1 MTLDD
6 AVALS
11 LLDDLPRVGLT
22 DRLLT
27 NDPELLEL
35 AAQGH
40 EHAREFRQR
49 VAARGIGVL
58 GWHEPRFPAGLL
70 ATSDCPPALWYRGD
84 LTALTAP
91 AIAIVGSRAASAVAL
106 ETAARLGEDLAAF
119 GITVV
124 SGLARG
130 VDSAAHRGAIRQGQT
145 IAVLG
150 SGVDR
155 IYPAEHRGLAD
166 SITARGLVVSE
177 FPPGSAPLP
186 FRFPLRNRIISG
198 LSLAVIVIEASE
210 KSGSLITAACALE
223 QGREVMAVPGNV
235 LSGRNRGGHALL
247 RDGARIVETAEDV
260 VVELGLTARV
270 APGPEAGASTGK
282 SINCEDPVLGAMDVG
297 HAYDLDALAAA
308 CGLDVARLLPR
319 LSELELRGHLRRLEG
334 GRFIRS
340 V

>member
-11 LLDDLPRVGLT
+11 LLDELPRVGLT

-35 AAQGH
+35 AMAGR
-40 EHAREFRQR
+40 EHARETRQR
-49 VAARGIGVL
+49 AAALGIDVL
-58 GWHEPRFPAGLL
+58 GWNDPRFPAALL
-70 ATSDCPPALWYRGD
+70 ATTDCPPALWCRGK

-106 ETAARLGEDLAAF
+106 ETATRLGEDLAAH

-130 VDSAAHRGAIRQGQT
+130 VDSAAHRGALRQGET

-155 IYPAEHRGLAD
+155 IYPAEHRELAT
-166 SITARGLVVSE
+166 SITVRGLVISE

-198 LSLAVIVIEASE
+198 LSRAVIVIEASD

-247 RDGARIVETAEDV
+247 RDGARIVESAADV
-260 VVELGLTARV
+260 VAELGLAARTV
-270 APGPEAGASTGK
+270 PRVETGENAGK
-282 SINCEDPVLGAMDVG
+282 STNCKDPVLGAMDAG
-297 HAYDLDALAAA
+297 HPYDLDALAAA

-319 LSELELRGHLRRLEG
+319 ISELELRGQLRRLEG